1 MKTIKDNEHH
11 YKTWPLTNCTILGDG
26 SMSKL
31 ENEYPTLKS
40 DEARR
45 KRKLEKSGEIVE
57 LIIELIE
64 ILIRIIAR

>member
-1 MKTIKDNEHH
+1 MKTIKDYEHY
-11 YKTWPLTNCTILGDG
+11 YKTWSLTNCTILGDG